1 MAPQQQL
8 EWEQRS
14 GRTAGIA
21 AVAAG
26 VLLLLGT
33 FYPVLAGT
41 RPDSVRA
48 FATLLQLH
56 KHPAEVIIPT
66 ILQVLALP
74 LAAYALVYLY
84 RATKA
89 RRPETFRAAYVL
101 AIAGPVVVAVALAV
115 RGVALSDIASKAVD
129 SGIPNGVTNP
139 SGGIADLVGTWTA
152 GERRASELTT
162 GSGLYVAT
170 EIMIYAGRL
179 AYAFAFIILGLNAM
193 RAGLLSRFM
202 GILGIIAGV
211 LAFLLRGSPVES
223 FWLIA
228 VGVLFMDRW
237 PGGRGPAWATG
248 EADRWPTPADRQR
261 QLMEERGVAPEAET
275 AAERDT
281 ESGDGDED
289 PTGTPHPVSKKRKRK
304 RRR

>member
-1 MAPQQQL
+1 MAPQEQL

-48 FATLLQLH
+48 YATLIALH
-56 KHPAEVIIPT
+56 DRPAEVIIPT

-101 AIAGPVVVAVALAV
+101 AIVGPVVVAVALAV
-115 RGVALSDIASKAVD
+115 RGIALSDVAAKAAD
-129 SGIPNGVTNP
+129 SHIPNGITNP
-139 SGGIADLVGTWTA
+139 AGGVGDLLGAWVA
-152 GERRASELTT
+152 GERRASDLTT

-170 EIMIYAGRL
+170 EILIYAGRL
-179 AYAFAFIILGLNAM
+179 AYAFAFILLALNAM

-228 VGVLFMDRW
+228 VGVLFLDRW
-237 PGGRGPAWATG
+237 PGGRGPAWDTG
-248 EADRWPTPADRQR
+248 EAGRWPTPADRQR
-261 QLMEERGVAPEAET
+261 QLMEERGLAPAPEDDEAE
-275 AAERDT
+275 EL
-281 ESGDGDED
+281 EGDDEE
-289 PTGTPHPVSKKRKRK
+289 PAGSPHPVSKKRKRK